1 MSEEVRKN
9 LGDFQRTSGY
19 LIDTFPFSV
28 CPHSFLKQ
36 MFTFNEIALLL
47 LLQGS
52 FRGPV
57 SFGSQS
63 FYINNNTFTD
73 AYGGLMLL
81 KFDL

>member
-1 MSEEVRKN
+1 VRDKWKQYCN
-9 LGDFQRTSGY
+9 RLYKTRRSGQ
-19 LIDTFPFSV
+19 LFRPG
-28 CPHSFLKQ
+28 
-36 MFTFNEIALLL
+36 FNEIALLL